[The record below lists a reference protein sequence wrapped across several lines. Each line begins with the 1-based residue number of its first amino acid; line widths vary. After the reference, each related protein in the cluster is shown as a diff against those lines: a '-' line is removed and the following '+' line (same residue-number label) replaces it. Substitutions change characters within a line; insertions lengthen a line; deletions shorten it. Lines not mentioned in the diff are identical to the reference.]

1 MDENLEWEM
10 ALAAADEGDK
20 IQPQKMEPMKKHVS
34 VKSKPSNSFQQQPVS
49 YSGGNDE
56 GWGDEE
62 EGSDGWG
69 NVDYD
74 GDSQMISEEPSQAKT
89 ENQNEQI
96 RIFNQNEI
104 VTQMPKKVQK
114 ANELLNMSNDDDVI
128 AILRHFSWN

>member
-1 MDENLEWEM
+1 
-10 ALAAADEGDK
+10 
-20 IQPQKMEPMKKHVS
+20 
-34 VKSKPSNSFQQQPVS
+34 
-49 YSGGNDE
+49 
-56 GWGDEE
+56 
-62 EGSDGWG
+62 
-69 NVDYD
+69 
-74 GDSQMISEEPSQAKT
+74 MISEEPSQAKT